1 MQIERKGAG
10 PWADVSVE
18 GVLVTISVS
27 DESRQFDCAALQ
39 QDMQLTI
46 DLVMG
51 LDGRLCETAAN
62 GGEYV
67 ANLIIPPKRYADVPL
82 AVCAA
87 TDGGEP
93 RSGSEAE
100 TTLSASDSECATGS
114 GAERHLADTQSI
126 TPPPVVET
134 VAVPLEAEDM
144 EAVRLI
150 LWTIRNNEDACFTA

>member
-10 PWADVSVE
+10 PWAEVSVE
-18 GVLVTISVS
+18 GVLVTISVG
-27 DESRQFDCAALQ
+27 DESRQFDCAVLQ
-39 QDMQLTI
+39 QDMQLTV

-67 ANLIIPPKRYADVPL
+67 ANLIIPPKRYADVDLPMTLEEEPL
-82 AVCAA
+82 PE
-87 TDGGEP
+87 DIDP
-93 RSGSEAE
+93 
-100 TTLSASDSECATGS
+100 
-114 GAERHLADTQSI
+114 QSI

-134 VAVPLEAEDM
+134 VAVPLEAEEM

-150 LWTIRNNEDACFTA
+150 LWTVNPVNTEMEMF

>member
-1 MQIERKGAG
+1 MQLERKGAG

-18 GVLVTISVS
+18 GVLVTISVG

-67 ANLIIPPKRYADVPL
+67 ANLIIPPRRYTDVDLPVTL
-82 AVCAA
+82 AEESLPEGV
-87 TDGGEP
+87 DPQG
-93 RSGSEAE
+93 
-100 TTLSASDSECATGS
+100 L
-114 GAERHLADTQSI
+114 
-126 TPPPVVET
+126 TPVPVVET
-134 VAVPLEAEDM
+134 VAVPLEAEEM